1 MTTKL
6 FILLIATV
14 LGAVITG
21 CNRQSDEN
29 NTGSSMT
36 NSPPPMVS
44 TNLTETN
51 SMGAVNVP
59 SITTSNNVPMTNQ

>member
-29 NTGSSMT
+29 NPGSSMT

>member
-6 FILLIATV
+6 FILLFATV

-21 CNRQSDEN
+21 CNRQPDEN
-29 NTGSSMT
+29 TSGSSLT

-44 TNLTETN
+44 TNLTDTN
-51 SMGAVNVP
+51 SLGTVNTP